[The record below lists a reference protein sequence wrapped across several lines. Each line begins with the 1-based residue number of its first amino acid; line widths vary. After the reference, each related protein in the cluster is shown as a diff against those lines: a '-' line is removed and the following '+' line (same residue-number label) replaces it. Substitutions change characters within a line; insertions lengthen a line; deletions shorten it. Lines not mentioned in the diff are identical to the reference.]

1 MPESKKNT
9 LVKAPQRPPV
19 AKPPQPQIPHFNQ
32 FHGPGLSSNF
42 KGKGPNTFSNTA
54 FRNQNRGS
62 GGK

>member
-9 LVKAPQRPPV
+9 LVKAPQRPTV
-19 AKPPQPQIPHFNQ
+19 APPIKPQIPHFNQ
-32 FHGPGLSSNF
+32 FHGPTFKGSNF
-42 KGKGPNTFSNTA
+42 KGPNTFSNTA